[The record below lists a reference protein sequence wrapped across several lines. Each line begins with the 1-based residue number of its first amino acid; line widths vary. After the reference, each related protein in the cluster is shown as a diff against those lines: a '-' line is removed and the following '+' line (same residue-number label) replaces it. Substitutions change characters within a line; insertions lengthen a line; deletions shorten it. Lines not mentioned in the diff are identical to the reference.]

1 MAAKRQRL
9 VQRRQLVG
17 FSQEALARALRVE
30 RSTVVRWESGDTKP
44 QPWLRS
50 RLAQA
55 LRVSL
60 DELDELLTT
69 EHDGNT
75 AAGPAAERAV
85 RSPTAQVAEKRSP
98 VYQLP
103 PAVAD
108 FTGRQQQIT
117 QLTDML
123 AGRDG
128 NPVGLPIIVITGLPG
143 AGKTALALQV
153 AH

>member
-17 FSQEALARALRVE
+17 FSQEALASALLVE

-60 DELDELLTT
+60 DELDELLTA
-69 EHDGNT
+69 ERDGN
-75 AAGPAAERAV
+75 AGAGPAAEPTERAV
-85 RSPTAQVAEKRSP
+85 RPPTAQVAEKRSP
-98 VYQLP
+98 ADGSWCP
-103 PAVAD
+103 PTTPPRRAKSSRCCRA
-108 FTGRQQQIT
+108 RASRRSWSPAA
-117 QLTDML
+117 MSWP
-123 AGRDG
+123 ARPAPSWSRS
-128 NPVGLPIIVITGLPG
+128 NR
-143 AGKTALALQV
+143 
-153 AH
+153 